1 MEYTPDHD
9 IPRVYK
15 GSQFACANGLGAWSC
30 FTVIPV
36 CVFILSG
43 RSIGEFAE
51 VSIMLVPA
59 TAMLLLF
66 FGLASL
72 TLWYFIADPNQ
83 LVVRNHNLF
92 FLKRVFLWEDIS
104 RVVLDNN
111 RAELLLKNGG
121 KKVIRA
127 ESLKDKDWLALKQH
141 MLQQGI
147 TIQDEVD
154 YEHAV
159 TPQARKD
166 SRRLNRGFVV
176 LFAVIGGGAAILI
189 DREVER
195 WILALWV
202 VPGFV
207 VGLVV
212 LFFWYMMGGNDDTK
226 NNEDKLQ

>member
-9 IPRVYK
+9 LPRVYK
-15 GSQFACANGLGAWSC
+15 GNQFACANGLGAWSC

-36 CVFILSG
+36 SVFILSG
-43 RSIGEFAE
+43 RSIAEYAE
-51 VSIMLVPA
+51 VGMLLVPA

-72 TLWYFIADPNQ
+72 TLWYFEADADQ
-83 LVVRNHNLF
+83 LVVCNHNLL
-92 FLKRVFLWEDIS
+92 FLKRVFLWDDIN
-104 RVVLDNN
+104 RVVLENN
-111 RAELLLKNGG
+111 RAELLLKNGS

-127 ESLKDKDWLALKQH
+127 ESLKDSDWLALKQH
-141 MLQQGI
+141 MLRQGI

-154 YEHAV
+154 YEQAV

-176 LFAVIGGGAAILI
+176 LFAVIGGGAAILM

-195 WILALWV
+195 WVVALWV

-207 VGLVV
+207 LGVVV

-226 NNEDKLQ
+226 NNEDKPQ

>member
-1 MEYTPDHD
+1 
-9 IPRVYK
+9 
-15 GSQFACANGLGAWSC
+15 
-30 FTVIPV
+30 
-36 CVFILSG
+36 
-43 RSIGEFAE
+43 
-51 VSIMLVPA
+51 MLVPA

-72 TLWYFIADPNQ
+72 TLWYFEADASQ

-111 RAELLLKNGG
+111 RAELLLKNGS

-212 LFFWYMMGGNDDTK
+212 LFFWYMMGGNDNTK

>member
-1 MEYTPDHD
+1 
-9 IPRVYK
+9 
-15 GSQFACANGLGAWSC
+15 
-30 FTVIPV
+30 
-36 CVFILSG
+36 
-43 RSIGEFAE
+43 
-51 VSIMLVPA
+51 MLVPA

-72 TLWYFIADPNQ
+72 TLWYFEADAVQ
-83 LVVRNHNLF
+83 LVVRNHNLL
-92 FLKRVFLWEDIS
+92 FLKRVFLWEDIN

-111 RAELLLKNGG
+111 RAELLLKNGS

-127 ESLKDKDWLALKQH
+127 ESLKDGDWLALKQH
-141 MLQQGI
+141 MLRQGI

-176 LFAVIGGGAAILI
+176 LFAVIGGGAAILM
-189 DREVER
+189 DREAER
-195 WILALWV
+195 WVVALWV

-212 LFFWYMMGGNDDTK
+212 LFFWYMMGGNDNTK
-226 NNEDKLQ
+226 NNEDKRQ